1 MPELGG
7 DAFAWPLSE
16 PPRVLCV
23 GEVLVDAIAKDA
35 SVKPGDPADKW
46 TAFAGG
52 APANVACALTKLGTP
67 AGFIG
72 AVGNDADGAKLLQ
85 VLKDSKLPL
94 QMVQNSDKP
103 TRRVQVTRNANG
115 DRAFAGFEGGASS
128 DSFADCDVAVSKISG
143 MWLYAADYL
152 VTGTLSLANEASR
165 KSLMELKYLADNIG
179 MVRFVDVNWRPV
191 FWKQSEDEARLII
204 LDYLQGAR
212 LIKMTDEEVEWLLGV
227 PRKEALD
234 EPYKVGHSEKY
245 IVVTCSSMYSKMLSN
260 I

>member
-1 MPELGG
+1 MRRCLAAAALACAAGAEAFFAAGPWANSGLGQRRGRLVAAATAVPALSRRRAPAAALRMSGLGGLFKQPRATNDVDDPFNPVRPDPATMNPMVISLMEDMGAMVDGKWRSEEELQVEWEKLYPDWKVAAWPLGSVEVGHVDARGRLMMPELGG

-85 VLKDSKLPL
+85 VLE
-94 QMVQNSDKP
+94 VY
-103 TRRVQVTRNANG
+103 
-115 DRAFAGFEGGASS
+115 
-128 DSFADCDVAVSKISG
+128 I
-143 MWLYAADYL
+143 Y
-152 VTGTLSLANEASR
+152 
-165 KSLMELKYLADNIG
+165 
-179 MVRFVDVNWRPV
+179 VR
-191 FWKQSEDEARLII
+191 
-204 LDYLQGAR
+204 Y
-212 LIKMTDEEVEWLLGV
+212 
-227 PRKEALD
+227 
-234 EPYKVGHSEKY
+234 
-245 IVVTCSSMYSKMLSN
+245 MYVCMYV
-260 I
+260 

>member
-1 MPELGG
+1 MVISLMEDMGAMVDGKWRSEEELQVEWEKLYPDWKVAAWPLGSVEVGHVDARGRLMMPELGG

-85 VLKDSKLPL
+85 VLE
-94 QMVQNSDKP
+94 VY
-103 TRRVQVTRNANG
+103 
-115 DRAFAGFEGGASS
+115 
-128 DSFADCDVAVSKISG
+128 I
-143 MWLYAADYL
+143 Y
-152 VTGTLSLANEASR
+152 
-165 KSLMELKYLADNIG
+165 
-179 MVRFVDVNWRPV
+179 VR
-191 FWKQSEDEARLII
+191 
-204 LDYLQGAR
+204 Y
-212 LIKMTDEEVEWLLGV
+212 
-227 PRKEALD
+227 
-234 EPYKVGHSEKY
+234 
-245 IVVTCSSMYSKMLSN
+245 MYVCMYV
-260 I
+260 